1 MNRTTPA
8 IDTVERE
15 YTTRIKLQHEVNI
28 PCIDSSMVA

>member
-15 YTTRIKLQHEVNI
+15 NTTHTRLQLEVKFT
-28 PCIDSSMVA
+28 MHR